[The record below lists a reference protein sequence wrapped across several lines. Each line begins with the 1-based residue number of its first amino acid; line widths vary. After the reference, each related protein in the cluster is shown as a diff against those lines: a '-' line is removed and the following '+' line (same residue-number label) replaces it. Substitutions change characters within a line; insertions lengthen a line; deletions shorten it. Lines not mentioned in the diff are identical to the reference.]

1 MILRIRAFPQDEK
14 TAFAGAQPELG
25 RVSRRQ
31 VTAGDQLTPRQT
43 PADRRPFPRKNR
55 GEAAVADPFNA
66 CRDRSRI
73 PERPDGTLRSGGNRL
88 RRRRGK
94 PRRTVPS
101 ATRSPAASARAA
113 CSQASF
119 PRRFMP
125 ADPPRRS
132 IPQGNRAAYSSVPAQ
147 SGNGS
152 PSGGALRAYRTLQT
166 R

>member
-1 MILRIRAFPQDEK
+1 MIVRIRSFPQDEK

-25 RVSRRQ
+25 RVPLRQ

-94 PRRTVPS
+94 PRQHRPERGPV
-101 ATRSPAASARAA
+101 
-113 CSQASF
+113 
-119 PRRFMP
+119 PRRQRKGRLFP
-125 ADPPRRS
+125 GVFPGQVHASRSASPFDTTRKQGGIFFSSRS
-132 IPQGNRAAYSSVPAQ
+132 IR
-147 SGNGS
+147 
-152 PSGGALRAYRTLQT
+152 
-166 R
+166 